1 MTMFVFNSPAFF
13 PCVCVKHRC
22 FSYRLYLFVEGG
34 EWCWWVLPYTGK
46 GPSTGRLSARTHA
59 RKSLQVGTDFLTF
72 GCSGQAGEMEKK
84 VVTINWLTGAA
95 NGSYTR
101 LEHLFC
107 KPNRVNNGT
116 TAVVWFEGANKT
128 MGCQWRAKS
137 ERLIR
142 TEVVTLHMFFLFAV
156 VTSPV
161 WVHLC
166 EMSRTKSALV
176 REHPSQ
182 SNLLS
187 LKRVMSCL
195 DSQLTLCELKLAR
208 RRFWGFLSFGHC
220 CSDSDYFVID
230 KNDLTEA
237 GFEFPEITYLIWRR
251 FLNPST

>member
-1 MTMFVFNSPAFF
+1 MIMFVFNSPAFF

-116 TAVVWFEGANKT
+116 TAVIWFEGANKT
-128 MGCQWRAKS
+128 MGCQRRAKS

-182 SNLLS
+182 SDLLS
-187 LKRVMSCL
+187 LHK
-195 DSQLTLCELKLAR
+195 TGHELS
-208 RRFWGFLSFGHC
+208 W
-220 CSDSDYFVID
+220 
-230 KNDLTEA
+230 
-237 GFEFPEITYLIWRR
+237 
-251 FLNPST
+251 